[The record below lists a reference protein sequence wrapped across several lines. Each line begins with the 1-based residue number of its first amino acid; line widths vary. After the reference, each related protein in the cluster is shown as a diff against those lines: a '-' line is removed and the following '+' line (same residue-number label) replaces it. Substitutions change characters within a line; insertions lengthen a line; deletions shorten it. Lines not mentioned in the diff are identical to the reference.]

1 MDLFTLLP
9 FLVASPFVFASMI
22 RKIVHDEK
30 PTAECLYFSIGIAVI
45 YLVLIFM
52 S

>member
-9 FLVASPFVFASMI
+9 FLVASPFVAASMM

-30 PTAECLYFSIGIAVI
+30 PTAECAYFSIGIASI
-45 YLVLIFM
+45 YLLLVYV